1 MRVHASRQN
10 PFVERTTSRWQGGRR
25 TNVVISASF
34 PTPLPIRLKKRGSYL
49 PSPLT
54 IERSPVVAATALGL
68 PFTAQKESF
77 SSRPPILS
85 GSRWPDL
92 RQPYI
97 PEEMGMQG
105 KSLKCLRLISALVL
119 LSVMLFG
126 IQARTQEVTAGI
138 TGTVTDHSGAVV
150 VDALVTATDIQRGT
164 SFSTRSNADGIYY
177 LQRIPVGTYRLR
189 AESEAFS
196 TATLPSFTLVLN
208 QNARLD
214 FHMELGSIKE
224 VVEVSAVAP
233 LLQTQSSEV
242 STVIDAET
250 NVALPLA
257 SRNYVQLAL
266 LAPGAVTPNRET
278 IANANRID
286 MAGQPYIN
294 GNREQANNFLLDG
307 MDNNQVSDNLVAY
320 SPSPDAIQEFNL
332 ITQNASAE
340 FGNFQGGIISVSV
353 KSGTNQFHGDLW
365 EFFRNDKLNANNFF
379 NNFFQLPRPTLRWNM
394 FGGTVGGPILK
405 KKLFFFAD
413 YQGQR
418 FDVYSDNAF
427 SALTGL
433 ERAGDFGQLCT
444 DSNFTGGTY
453 SFNSSGIC
461 VDSSNSPGGTQ
472 ILDPFTQTP
481 IPNNNLAQYIS
492 TGTDPQLTAY
502 YNSGAGKVFQN
513 LVNTKYYPSVA
524 SLTSTSIINNY
535 SFSTRI
541 PLNVDQGDFKVDYNL
556 SERDHFSGRYSREE
570 QVNNPV
576 NSFLLAPVNL
586 GTAIMSNGVLDWT
599 HSFNTRLVNDFRL
612 GVNWVQLLSNS
623 ATPGVGNLGEAIGI
637 SDGNAGGEGLPAIF
651 IGPSSSVGGDGTILD
666 WSNTVIQVGD
676 TLDITRGRHV
686 FHVGFQFLRER
697 LDDGFASVLGDYFM
711 TGIFTGS
718 GDSDF
723 YLGMVNFEGQYFSNG
738 GSSTSPEV
746 WGQRS
751 TVFGAFVQDNWRLT
765 SNLTLSLGLRYQVHT
780 PWTEVEGRQV
790 NYGIYTGQPYYPAGS
805 PLPGSITFPG
815 LQPEPNSNK
824 ALYNGYHGIGDW
836 QPRLGIAYTPGF
848 LHGKTVVRAAFT
860 ASDYL
865 EGTGNA
871 LRLPINIPFNVRLQ
885 FTNVIPPGV
894 PGYNPAKFQIADGIP
909 SPTTGDPFSG
919 AVLNVWA
926 PDVRPA
932 MTQQWNLALQQQLSS
947 DTTLQVAYVG
957 QRGTHLMV
965 PLNMLQGDLQS
976 DGTVLPSPYLA
987 GNPDLLAKGVSAA
1000 GTFSIGE
1007 MSYNALQVVLQK
1019 RMGHGLAGQVSYT
1032 YSHCLTN
1039 NIGYYGDGAQA
1050 APQSPYWQNTF
1061 NPKAEWGS
1069 CYFDLTHNLTAFA
1082 IYELPVGRRR
1092 SFGRKLNPIVNA
1104 ALGGWNVST
1113 IYSLHG
1119 GFPLTIY
1126 GNDSTTTNS
1135 RGPRADCNGG
1145 PKYVKQFI
1153 PGVGLQWF
1161 SPAPYSNPADLTFGT
1176 CGVGTVRGPGLNR
1189 FDIGLQKE
1197 FPVHESMRF
1206 EFRAEFLNAFNHP
1219 TFEVPKT
1226 YCGGSAGAACAPGMG
1241 VIAFS
1246 EGERNIQFA
1255 LKFYF

>member
-1 MRVHASRQN
+1 MWVHTSPPN
-10 PFVERTTSRWQGGRR
+10 SFVERTAGCRMLSSVSPRA
-25 TNVVISASF
+25 VVCASEF
-34 PTPLPIRLKKRGSYL
+34 IFCSSDASIALAER
-49 PSPLT
+49 
-54 IERSPVVAATALGL
+54 ERSR
-68 PFTAQKESF
+68 S
-77 SSRPPILS
+77 
-85 GSRWPDL
+85 PDISIVPKP
-92 RQPYI
+92 RD
-97 PEEMGMQG
+97 
-105 KSLKCLRLISALVL
+105 SLKCFRLIWALVL
-119 LSVMLFG
+119 LSVALFG
-126 IQARTQEVTAGI
+126 TQAQTQEVTAGI
-138 TGTVTDHSGAVV
+138 TGTVTDPSGAAVV
-150 VDALVTATDIQRGT
+150 GALVTATDVQRGT
-164 SFSTRSNADGIYY
+164 SFSTRSNGDGMYY
-177 LQRIPVGTYRLR
+177 LQWIPVGTYRLR
-189 AESEAFS
+189 AEGQTFS
-196 TATLPSFTLVLN
+196 TATLPPFRLVLN
-208 QNARLD
+208 QIARLD
-214 FHMELGSIKE
+214 FHMVLGPLKE
-224 VVEVSAVAP
+224 VVQVSGAAP
-233 LLQTQSSEV
+233 LLQTQSTEV
-242 STVIDAET
+242 STIIDAET

-266 LAPGAVTPNRET
+266 LVPGAVTPNREA
-278 IANANRID
+278 IATAKRID

-294 GNREQANNFLLDG
+294 GNREQDNNFLLDG
-307 MDNNQVSDNLVAY
+307 MDNNQLSDNLVAY

-332 ITQNASAE
+332 ISQNASAE
-340 FGNFQGGIISVSV
+340 FGNFQGGIISVAI

-379 NNFFQLPRPTLRWNM
+379 NNFFQLPRPALRWNM

-418 FDVYSDNAF
+418 FDVYSNNAF
-427 SALTGL
+427 SALTGS

-461 VDSSNSPGGTQ
+461 VDGNNKPGGTQ
-472 ILDPFTQTP
+472 ILDPFTRTP

-492 TGTDPQLTAY
+492 KGTDPQLAAY

-535 SFSTRI
+535 SFTTRS

-556 SERDHFSGRYSREE
+556 SEKDHFSGRYSREE

-576 NSFLLAPVNL
+576 NSLLLEPVNL
-586 GTAIMSNGVLDWT
+586 GTAIMSNGGLDWT
-599 HSFNTRLVNDFRL
+599 HSFNTRVVNDFRF
-612 GVNWVQLLSNS
+612 GVNWVQLLTRSL
-623 ATPGVGNLGEAIGI
+623 TPGIGNLGVAIGI
-637 SDGNAGGEGLPAIF
+637 ANGNAGGEGLPGIF
-651 IGPSSSVGGDGTILD
+651 VAPSSSVGGPGGILD

-697 LDDGFASVLGDYFM
+697 LDDAFASSPMGYYSM
-711 TGIFTGS
+711 NGTYTGS
-718 GDSDF
+718 PDSDF
-723 YLGMVNFEGQYFSNG
+723 YLGMVQSETQTFSNG
-738 GSSTSPEV
+738 SPSSVEV

-765 SNLTLSLGLRYQVHT
+765 SNLTLNLGLRFQVHT

-805 PLPGSITFPG
+805 RLPGSITFPG
-815 LQPEPNSNK
+815 LQPQPDSNK
-824 ALYNGYHGIGDW
+824 ALYNGYYGIGDW

-848 LHGKTVVRAAFT
+848 LHGKTVLRAAVT

-885 FTNVIPPGV
+885 LTNVIPPGI
-894 PGYNPAKFQIADGIP
+894 PGYDPAQLQIADGIP
-909 SPTTGDPFSG
+909 SPTTGDPFLG
-919 AVLNVWA
+919 ASLNVWA

-932 MTQQWNLALQQQLSS
+932 MTQQWNLAVQQQFSS
-947 DTTLQVAYVG
+947 EATLQVAYVG

-976 DGTVLPSPYLA
+976 DETILPSPYLA
-987 GNPDLLAKGVSAA
+987 GNPDLLAKRVTAA

-1019 RMGHGLAGQVSYT
+1019 RMGHSLEGQVSYT

-1061 NPKAEWGS
+1061 DSKAEWGS
-1069 CYFDLTHNLTAFA
+1069 CYFDLAHNLTAFA
-1082 IYELPVGRRR
+1082 IYELPVGKGR
-1092 SFGRKLNPIVNA
+1092 SVGRKLNPIVNA
-1104 ALGGWNVST
+1104 VMGGWNVNT

-1126 GNDSTTTNS
+1126 GNDNSTTNS
-1135 RGPRADCNGG
+1135 RGSRADCNGS
-1145 PKYVKQFI
+1145 PKYIKQFI

-1161 SPAPYSNPADLTFGT
+1161 SPAPYSNPAVLTFGT
-1176 CGVGTVRGPGLNR
+1176 CGVGTIRGPGLNR

-1219 TFEVPKT
+1219 TFNNVNT
-1226 YCGGSAGAACAPGMG
+1226 YCGGSPGAACAPGMG
-1241 VIAFS
+1241 VTASS

>member
-1 MRVHASRQN
+1 MWVHTSPPN
-10 PFVERTTSRWQGGRR
+10 SFVERTAGCRMLSSVSPRA
-25 TNVVISASF
+25 VVCASEF
-34 PTPLPIRLKKRGSYL
+34 IFCSSDASIALAER
-49 PSPLT
+49 
-54 IERSPVVAATALGL
+54 ERSR
-68 PFTAQKESF
+68 S
-77 SSRPPILS
+77 
-85 GSRWPDL
+85 PDISIVPKP
-92 RQPYI
+92 RD
-97 PEEMGMQG
+97 
-105 KSLKCLRLISALVL
+105 SLKCFRLIWALVL
-119 LSVMLFG
+119 LSVALFG
-126 IQARTQEVTAGI
+126 TQAQTQEVTAGI
-138 TGTVTDHSGAVV
+138 TGTVTDPSGAAVV
-150 VDALVTATDIQRGT
+150 GALVTATDVQRGT
-164 SFSTRSNADGIYY
+164 SFSTRSNGDGMYY
-177 LQRIPVGTYRLR
+177 LQWIPVGTYRLR
-189 AESEAFS
+189 AEGQTFS
-196 TATLPSFTLVLN
+196 TATLPPFRLVLN
-208 QNARLD
+208 QIARLD
-214 FHMELGSIKE
+214 FHMVLGPLKE
-224 VVEVSAVAP
+224 VVQVSGAAP
-233 LLQTQSSEV
+233 LLQTQSTEV
-242 STVIDAET
+242 STIIDAET

-266 LAPGAVTPNRET
+266 LVPGAVTPNREA
-278 IANANRID
+278 IATAKRID

-294 GNREQANNFLLDG
+294 GNREQDNNFLLDG
-307 MDNNQVSDNLVAY
+307 MDNNQLSDNLVAY

-332 ITQNASAE
+332 ISQNASAE
-340 FGNFQGGIISVSV
+340 FGNFQGGIISVAI

-379 NNFFQLPRPTLRWNM
+379 NNFFQLPRPALRWNM

-418 FDVYSDNAF
+418 FDVYSNNAF
-427 SALTGL
+427 SALTGS

-461 VDSSNSPGGTQ
+461 VDGNNKPGGTQ
-472 ILDPFTQTP
+472 ILDPFTRTP

-492 TGTDPQLTAY
+492 KGTDPQLAAY

-535 SFSTRI
+535 SFTTRS

-556 SERDHFSGRYSREE
+556 SEKDHFSGRYSREE

-576 NSFLLAPVNL
+576 NSLLLEPVNL

-599 HSFNTRLVNDFRL
+599 HSFNTRVVNDFRF
-612 GVNWVQLLSNS
+612 GVNWVQLLTRSL
-623 ATPGVGNLGEAIGI
+623 TPGIGNLGVAIGI
-637 SDGNAGGEGLPAIF
+637 ANGNAGGEGLPGIF
-651 IGPSSSVGGDGTILD
+651 VAPSSSVGGPGGILD

-697 LDDGFASVLGDYFM
+697 LDDAFASSPMGYYSM
-711 TGIFTGS
+711 NGTYTGS
-718 GDSDF
+718 PDSDF
-723 YLGMVNFEGQYFSNG
+723 YLGMVQSETQTFSNG
-738 GSSTSPEV
+738 SPSSVEV

-765 SNLTLSLGLRYQVHT
+765 SNLTLNLGLRFQVHT

-805 PLPGSITFPG
+805 RLPGSITFPG
-815 LQPEPNSNK
+815 LQPQPDSNK
-824 ALYNGYHGIGDW
+824 ALYNGYYGIGDW

-848 LHGKTVVRAAFT
+848 LHGKTVLRAAVT

-885 FTNVIPPGV
+885 LTNVIPPGI
-894 PGYNPAKFQIADGIP
+894 PGYDPAQLQIADGIP
-909 SPTTGDPFSG
+909 SPTTGDPFLG
-919 AVLNVWA
+919 ASLNVWA

-932 MTQQWNLALQQQLSS
+932 MTQQWNLAVQQQFSS
-947 DTTLQVAYVG
+947 EATLQVAYVG

-976 DGTVLPSPYLA
+976 DETILPSPYLA
-987 GNPDLLAKGVSAA
+987 GNPDLLAKRVTAA

-1019 RMGHGLAGQVSYT
+1019 RMGHSLEGQVSYT

-1061 NPKAEWGS
+1061 DSKAEWGS
-1069 CYFDLTHNLTAFA
+1069 CYFDLAHNLTAFA
-1082 IYELPVGRRR
+1082 IYELPVGKGR
-1092 SFGRKLNPIVNA
+1092 SVGRKLNPIVNA
-1104 ALGGWNVST
+1104 VMGGWNVNT

-1126 GNDSTTTNS
+1126 GNDNSTTNS
-1135 RGPRADCNGG
+1135 RGSRADCNGS
-1145 PKYVKQFI
+1145 PKYIKQFI

-1161 SPAPYSNPADLTFGT
+1161 SPAPYSNPAVLTFGT
-1176 CGVGTVRGPGLNR
+1176 CGVGTIRGPGLNR

-1219 TFEVPKT
+1219 TFNNVNT
-1226 YCGGSAGAACAPGMG
+1226 YCGGSPGAACAPGMG
-1241 VIAFS
+1241 VTASS

>member
-1 MRVHASRQN
+1 M
-10 PFVERTTSRWQGGRR
+10 P
-25 TNVVISASF
+25 
-34 PTPLPIRLKKRGSYL
+34 
-49 PSPLT
+49 
-54 IERSPVVAATALGL
+54 
-68 PFTAQKESF
+68 
-77 SSRPPILS
+77 
-85 GSRWPDL
+85 
-92 RQPYI
+92 
-97 PEEMGMQG
+97 
-105 KSLKCLRLISALVL
+105 
-119 LSVMLFG
+119 
-126 IQARTQEVTAGI
+126 ARTQEVTAGI
-138 TGTVTDHSGAVV
+138 TGTVTDPNGAAVV
-150 VDALVTATDIQRGT
+150 GALVTATDTQRGT
-164 SFSTRSNADGIYY
+164 SFSTRSDADGLYY
-177 LQRIPVGTYRLR
+177 LQRIPVGTYQLR
-189 AESEAFS
+189 AESAPFS
-196 TATLPSFTLVLN
+196 TATLPPFTLVLN
-208 QNARLD
+208 QIARLD
-214 FHMELGSIKE
+214 FHMVLGPLKE
-224 VVEVSAVAP
+224 VVQVSGEAP
-233 LLQTQSSEV
+233 LLQTQTTEV
-242 STVIDAET
+242 STIIDAET

-266 LAPGAVTPNRET
+266 LAPGAVTPNREA
-278 IANANRID
+278 IASANRID

-379 NNFFQLPRPTLRWNM
+379 NNFFQLPRPALRWNM
-394 FGGTVGGPILK
+394 FGGTVGGPIVK

-418 FDVYSDNAF
+418 FDTYSNNAF
-427 SALTGL
+427 SALTGP

-444 DSNFTGGTY
+444 DSNFTTGTY
-453 SFNSSGIC
+453 SFNPSGIC
-461 VDSSNSPGGTQ
+461 VDRNNNPGGTQ
-472 ILDPFTQTP
+472 IVDPFTQTP

-492 TGTDPQLTAY
+492 KGIDPQLTAY

-535 SFSTRI
+535 SFSTRS

-556 SERDHFSGRYSREE
+556 SEKDHFSGRYSREE

-576 NSFLLAPVNL
+576 NSLLLVPVNL

-612 GVNWVQLLSNS
+612 GVNWVQLASNAS
-623 ATPGVGNLGEAIGI
+623 ANPGIGDLGEAIGI
-637 SDGNAGGEGLPAIF
+637 ANGNAGGEGLPS
-651 IGPSSSVGGDGTILD
+651 IGIYPSSSVGGPGGILD

-686 FHVGFQFLRER
+686 FHVGFQFLRQR
-697 LDDGFASVLGDYFM
+697 LDDAFAPGLLGGYGM
-711 TGIFTGS
+711 SGIYTGS
-718 GDSDF
+718 PDSDF
-723 YLGMVNFEGQYFSNG
+723 YLGMVNGEGQNFSNG
-738 GSSTSPEV
+738 SSSSPEV

-751 TVFGAFVQDNWRLT
+751 TVFGAFVQDNWRLST
-765 SNLTLSLGLRYQVHT
+765 NLTLNLGLRFQVHT

-815 LQPEPNSNK
+815 LQPEPDSNK
-824 ALYNGYHGIGDW
+824 ALYNGYYGIGDW

-848 LHGKTVVRAAFT
+848 LHGKTVLRAAVT

-865 EGTGNA
+865 EGTGNN
-871 LRLPINIPFNVRLQ
+871 LRLTVNIPFTVRLQ
-885 FTNVIPPGV
+885 FVNVIPPGI
-894 PGYNPAKFQIADGIP
+894 PGYNPAQLQIAKGIP
-909 SPTTGDPFSG
+909 SPTTSDSFSG

-932 MTQQWNLALQQQLSS
+932 MTQQWNLAVQQQFSS
-947 DTTLQVAYVG
+947 DTTLQIAYVG

-965 PLNMLQGDLQS
+965 PLNMLQGNLQG

-987 GNPDLLAKGVSAA
+987 GNPDLLAKGVTAL
-1000 GTFSIGE
+1000 GTFSIGD

-1019 RMGHGLAGQVSYT
+1019 RMGHGLEGQVSYT

-1039 NIGYYGDGAQA
+1039 NTGYYGDGAQA

-1082 IYELPVGRRR
+1082 IYELPVGKGR
-1092 SFGRKLNPIVNA
+1092 SFWRNLNPFVNA
-1104 ALGGWNVST
+1104 LVGGWNVST

-1126 GNDSTTTNS
+1126 GYDYSTTNS
-1135 RGPRADCNGG
+1135 FGSRADCNGG

-1161 SPAPYSNPADLTFGT
+1161 SPAPYSNPAVRTFGN

-1189 FDIGLQKE
+1189 FDIGVQKE
-1197 FPVHESMRF
+1197 FPVHDRMRF

-1219 TFEVPKT
+1219 TFNNLNT

-1241 VIAFS
+1241 VTASS
-1246 EGERNIQFA
+1246 EGQRNIQFA